1 MFTRMTPRLE
11 DSIKI
16 SLKEIEDWILDLTS
30 YINRKVRWIYTTFE
44 NSKDW
49 IVEKILWK
57 RGALQ
62 RPATHLGMIGVV
74 TLAVVATPLF
84 ASTYPGMA
92 QEVTIESTPS
102 STAINVLSADAKHI
116 PITTTES
123 EKPRDRIITYTVQNG
138 DTLSQIA
145 QKYNISTETIK
156 WANDLSDVDSIAP
169 GDKLKILPVSGVAH
183 TVKSG
188 DTVYSVAKKYD
199 TNPQMVVDFPFNNFA
214 SEDFSLETGQILIV
228 PEGHPLAKPAP
239 KKAVQYAITPT
250 QGGGAG
256 TGKFLWPA
264 GGTFTQYFSYWHPAV
279 DIANN
284 TSPGIAAADGG
295 TVIVAGYP
303 DRTGYGN
310 RVIIDHGNGY
320 TTLYAH
326 LSQIYVNPGQ
336 KVDRGQIVGKMGTTG
351 RSTGIHLHFEIRKNG
366 SALNPFSM
374 LK

>member
-1 MFTRMTPRLE
+1 M
-11 DSIKI
+11 KI
-16 SLKEIEDWILDLTS
+16 SLKEIEDCILDLAS
-30 YINRKVRWIYTTFE
+30 YINKKVRWAYTTFE
-44 NSKDW
+44 NAKDW

-156 WANDLSDVDSIAP
+156 WANDLSDVDSITP

-188 DTVYSVAKKYD
+188 DTVYSIAKKYD

-228 PEGHPLAKPAP
+228 PEGHPPAKPAP
-239 KKAVQYAITPT
+239 KRAVQYAITPPSA
-250 QGGGAG
+250 QGSVSGGTG
-256 TGKFLWPA
+256 TGKFLWPT

-284 TSPGIAAADGG
+284 GAPGIAAADGG
-295 TVIVAGYP
+295 TVIVAGWP

-336 KVDRGQIVGKMGTTG
+336 KVDRGQIIGKMGTTG